1 MTDGHSNDVPAK
13 QPFQQRLTDII
24 ENTDS
29 SSNREDVS
37 NKEGTVQNVLTDT
50 SFQTV
55 NQKDTPKNNMSDQIH
70 LQYQRHDIPDSFFIL
85 FRNLKEPALL
95 TDGKKVIDVNETLL
109 SLCGYNRDELYN
121 SKISKITKRNKLYK
135 KDGESIE
142 VSMREIK
149 IGLVSVMIFD
159 DEVERKGREMIYKRL
174 ELLENSLLDPVISV
188 DKHGKIRSW
197 NGAALNFFGVGDLE
211 GQNIKSLVKG
221 NKLAGKMKA
230 ALTENKLQK
239 IEAAKPIVGSNDI
252 EVEIDVMPMEE
263 GAVCLIRDV
272 SERKSLKRQVTDAK
286 EQYEQLV
293 NNVTDIICIIDK
305 RGNFKFTNRQ
315 FEKQLG
321 YHPDDLP
328 ALTQLI
334 HPEDLADVLRKLN
347 ECENTGKGFQDL
359 EFRLQSVKKRYLY
372 YSASGVPTK
381 DSTGVTG
388 FSVTMRDITLKKK
401 SEDETAII
409 KKNLEQENKQLNEI
423 NKIKTEFVSMVSH
436 DLKTPLTNIQG
447 YSSLMRN
454 NVLGQNNPKQQ
465 EAAEVIHKE
474 SIRLTKLI
482 NDILDLSKL
491 DSGAMTL
498 HQQPFKLSQ
507 LEEKCSFASV
517 AEQKGLTVIWN
528 TPDSLGEV
536 YGDPER
542 IAQVLSNLVSN
553 AIKFTERGSVTV
565 NAFLKDKNHIQID
578 VIDTGAGIPK
588 KEQQKIFE
596 RFQRGT
602 ASKMLKKE
610 GSGLGLAI
618 ARDIMKLH
626 GGDIFVSS
634 EVGKGSTFSVI
645 LQKIP
650 SRSITQQDKV
660 AKHIENMSKSE

>member
-1 MTDGHSNDVPAK
+1 MADGRLSDAPAK
-13 QPFQQRLTDII
+13 QPLQQLLTDII
-24 ENTDS
+24 ETGEPGTNKKA
-29 SSNREDVS
+29 SSNEK
-37 NKEGTVQNVLTDT
+37 KEGQSLNAGELQQENSLNTTSQNKV
-50 SFQTV
+50 
-55 NQKDTPKNNMSDQIH
+55 SDQITA
-70 LQYQRHDIPDSFFIL
+70 QYQRHEIPTSFFIL
-85 FRNLKEPALL
+85 FRNLPEPAIL
-95 TDGKKVIDVNETLL
+95 TDGKKVIDANESLL
-109 SLCGYNRDELYN
+109 SLCGYSREEVYD
-121 SKISKITKRNKLYK
+121 SKLSKVIKKGKLYK
-135 KDGESIE
+135 RDGEPIE
-142 VSMREIK
+142 VSVREIR

-159 DEVERKGREMIYKRL
+159 DEVEKKNREIVYKRL
-174 ELLENSLLDPVISV
+174 ELLENSLLEPVVSV

-197 NGAALNFFGVGDLE
+197 NAAALNFFGVGDLE

-221 NKLAGKMKA
+221 NKLAGKMKT

-239 IEAAKPIVGSNDI
+239 IEAARPKVGSNDI

-272 SERKSLKRQVTDAK
+272 SERKSLKRQINEAK

-321 YHPDDLP
+321 YSKDKLP
-328 ALTQLI
+328 VLTQLI

-347 ECENTGKGFQDL
+347 ECENMGKGFQDL
-359 EFRLQSVKKRYLY
+359 EFRLQSAKKRYLY

-381 DSTGVTG
+381 DGANVTG

-409 KKNLEQENKQLNEI
+409 KRNLEQENKQLNEI

-454 NVLGQNNPKQQ
+454 NVLGPNNPKQQ

-517 AEQKGLTVIWN
+517 AEQKGLTIIWN
-528 TPDSLGEV
+528 TPDSLGEA

-553 AIKFTERGSVTV
+553 AIKFTDRGSVTV
-565 NAFLKDKNHIQID
+565 NAFLKDKSHIQID

-602 ASKMLKKE
+602 ASKILKKE
-610 GSGLGLAI
+610 GSGLGLSI
-618 ARDIMKLH
+618 AKDIMKLH
-626 GGDIFVSS
+626 GSDIFVSS
-634 EVGKGSTFSVI
+634 EVGKGSTFSI
-645 LQKIP
+645 LLQRIP
-650 SRSITQQDKV
+650 NRDLPQQDSVDKY
-660 AKHIENMSKSE
+660 IENMSK